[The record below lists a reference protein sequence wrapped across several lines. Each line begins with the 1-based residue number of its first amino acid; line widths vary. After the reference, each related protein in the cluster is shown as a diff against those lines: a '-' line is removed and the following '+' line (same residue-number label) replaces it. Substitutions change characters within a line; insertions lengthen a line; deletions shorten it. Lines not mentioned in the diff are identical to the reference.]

1 MLVPDAEKLPK
12 VSISDGDA
20 LEEFLADSCP
30 DSLVPVLM
38 AAQALYTSWKLQ
50 GMLSYAP
57 GKSLSHNQVAQH
69 DVYGKQL
76 RMLKDLALKYVA
88 KQDANGNVDEDGFK
102 DYVRFFGGPKRE
114 DGYRYDKVQVKKQDS
129 PKNNMGYT
137 AYNLN
142 VLGYEE
148 FAKRVELLF
157 KDTDAHLLH
166 CVRKELCN
174 SRIIKV
180 KLTIIFSI
188 TRQAAECAI
197 IDFLEDSSD
206 EVFHSTKDTSPLRFG
221 AIAEV
226 LLLITHE
233 LFKQPQESRDDFHL

>member
-1 MLVPDAEKLPK
+1 
-12 VSISDGDA
+12 
-20 LEEFLADSCP
+20 
-30 DSLVPVLM
+30 
-38 AAQALYTSWKLQ
+38 
-50 GMLSYAP
+50 MLSYAP

-148 FAKRVELLF
+148 FAKADVL
-157 KDTDAHLLH
+157 
-166 CVRKELCN
+166 
-174 SRIIKV
+174 
-180 KLTIIFSI
+180 
-188 TRQAAECAI
+188 
-197 IDFLEDSSD
+197 
-206 EVFHSTKDTSPLRFG
+206 LRFYTAPG
-221 AIAEV
+221 ERAV
-226 LLLITHE
+226 LLYRDTIAFVSETMPETGDTVTVKSSRE
-233 LFKQPQESRDDFHL
+233 LSKDVMLNHRFQIG